1 MLTVGAEFLEEL
13 LDDFDTNG
21 GEATNIENSQW
32 CFYVEDGRRLWLDIN
47 WTF

>member
-32 CFYVEDGRRLWLDIN
+32 CFYVEDGRRL
-47 WTF
+47 